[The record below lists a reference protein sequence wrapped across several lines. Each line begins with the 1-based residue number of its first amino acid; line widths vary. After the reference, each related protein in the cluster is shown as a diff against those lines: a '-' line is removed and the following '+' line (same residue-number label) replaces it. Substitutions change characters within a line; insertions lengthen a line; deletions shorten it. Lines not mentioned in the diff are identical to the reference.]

1 MVIKFFIFLH
11 KALNTKDKQVDVQ
24 AHRNF
29 FTQIFLSNAKIDTTI
44 LLHEHKSRTRLHNT
58 TYIGS
63 TQLLSAIPRKIPTDL
78 ARTAQNQGV
87 TSTDMSKK

>member
-1 MVIKFFIFLH
+1 MCKRTGIFLP
-11 KALNTKDKQVDVQ
+11 K
-24 AHRNF
+24 
-29 FTQIFLSNAKIDTTI
+29 IFLSNAKIDTTI